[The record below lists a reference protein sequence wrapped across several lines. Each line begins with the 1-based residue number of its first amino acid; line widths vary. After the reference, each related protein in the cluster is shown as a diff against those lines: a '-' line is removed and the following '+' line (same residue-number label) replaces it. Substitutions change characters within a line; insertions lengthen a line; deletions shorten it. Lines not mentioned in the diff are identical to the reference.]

1 MFISLVDSI
10 KEPALLTSCISNV
23 HYRTYKTK
31 QKVRESGQVVDVM
44 LDMASL
50 KVTEIDFK
58 RTIMRSQTITFEIT
72 SEGLLKKNGRN
83 EVVFQQAREF
93 NPQAGKLEGG
103 IHISKHSLSEREIK
117 RFVDRVLAF
126 AEHDL
131 VELGAN
137 GRPNVTSERLYVAG
151 WFQKFTSHG
160 VIPEQARPARQPVQD
175 EHEEASWEE
184 PTPLVDPEQTCVL
197 APSRVIEALAVSPL
211 RLKRLSL
218 VDGKQRLAVLCDGK
232 PFVICGQ
239 PESRMASGLAH
250 SLASAPWFKSLAG
263 YLGISAQEISVGTIS
278 EGQYKTAH
286 YHALCLDSRPLCLF
300 DLPEETHARAGVL
313 CLDDD
318 LGSLLLKQWN
328 ATGIRV
334 KDMARIDA
342 LCRAAPALVNSLDR
356 LERAVSAI
364 SLSPLITEMVDH
376 PVQVAR
382 QALAQ
387 ALGHS

>member
-10 KEPALLTSCISNV
+10 REPALLTSCISNV
-23 HYRTYKTK
+23 HYRTYRAK

-58 RTIMRSQTITFEIT
+58 RKVMRSQTITFEIT
-72 SEGLLKKNGRN
+72 PEDILKKNGRN
-83 EVVFQQAREF
+83 EVIFQQAREF
-93 NPQAGKLEGG
+93 NPHAGTLEGG

-126 AEHDL
+126 AEQNL

-137 GRPNVTSERLYVAG
+137 GRPNVTSERLYIAQ
-151 WFQKFTSHG
+151 WFQNFTSHG
-160 VIPEQARPARQPVQD
+160 VIPEQERPARQPIQD
-175 EHEEASWEE
+175 SGEEVGWQE
-184 PTPLVDPEQTCVL
+184 PKPLVDPAQTCVL
-197 APSRVIEALAVSPL
+197 APSRVIEALAGSPL
-211 RLKRLSL
+211 RLKRLL
-218 VDGKQRLAVLCDGK
+218 LEDDKTRVAILCDGK
-232 PFVICGQ
+232 PLVICGQ
-239 PESRMASGLAH
+239 PESRMASGLAQ
-250 SLASAPWFKSLAG
+250 SLASAPWFKSLAR

-278 EGQYKTAH
+278 RGQYKTDH
-286 YHALCLDSRPLCLF
+286 YHALCLDNRPLCLF
-300 DLPEETHARAGVL
+300 DLPEESCTRAGIL

-342 LCRAAPALVNSLDR
+342 LCMAAPALVNSLDR

-364 SLSPLITEMVDH
+364 SLSPLVTEMMER

-387 ALGHS
+387 ALGQC

>member
-1 MFISLVDSI
+1 
-10 KEPALLTSCISNV
+10 
-23 HYRTYKTK
+23 
-31 QKVRESGQVVDVM
+31 
-44 LDMASL
+44 
-50 KVTEIDFK
+50 
-58 RTIMRSQTITFEIT
+58 MRSQTITFEIT

-93 NPQAGKLEGG
+93 NPHAGKLEGG

-117 RFVDRVLAF
+117 RFVDRILAF

-151 WFQKFTSHG
+151 WFQEFTSHG
-160 VIPEQARPARQPVQD
+160 VVPEQARPVRLPVQD
-175 EHEEASWEE
+175 EHEEAIREE
-184 PTPLVDPEQTCVL
+184 PTPLVDLEKTRVP
-197 APSRVIEALAVSPL
+197 APGRVIEALAGSPL
-211 RLKRLSL
+211 KLRRMSL
-218 VDGKQRLAVLCDGK
+218 VDGKQRIAVLCDGR
-232 PFVICGQ
+232 PFIICGQ

-250 SLASAPWFKSLAG
+250 SLASALWLPLLAR
-263 YLGISAQEISVGTIS
+263 YLGIEADEIAVGTIS
-278 EGQYKTAH
+278 EGQYKTDH

-364 SLSPLITEMVDH
+364 SLSPLITEMVDR